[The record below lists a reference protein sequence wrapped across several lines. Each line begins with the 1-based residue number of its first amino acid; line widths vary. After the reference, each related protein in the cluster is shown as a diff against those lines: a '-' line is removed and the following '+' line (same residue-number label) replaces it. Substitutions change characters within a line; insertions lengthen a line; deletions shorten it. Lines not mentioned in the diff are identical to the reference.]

1 MHEVAIM
8 SDIIKAALA
17 ELEKYNVLEVEEL
30 QLVIGDLT
38 SLGEDQLRFAY
49 EIMTKNTI
57 LENSQLIV
65 EAEPVRL
72 KCGGCGYN
80 GPANTLE
87 SDYHEHTVPILS
99 CPKCGGGVEIT
110 AGESCKISTIKFR
123 EE

>member
-72 KCGGCGYN
+72 KCRGCGYN

>member
-17 ELEKYNVLEVEEL
+17 ELTKYDVLKVEEL

-57 LENSQLIV
+57 LENSELMV
-65 EAEPVRL
+65 EAEHVRL
-72 KCGGCGYN
+72 KCAGCGYE
-80 GPANTLE
+80 GPADTLE

-99 CPKCGGGVEIT
+99 CPECGGGVEIT
-110 AGESCKISTIKFR
+110 AGEACRISTIKFT
-123 EE
+123 EG

>member
-17 ELEKYNVLEVEEL
+17 ELEKYDVLEVEEL

-49 EIMTKNTI
+49 EIMIKNTL
-57 LENSQLIV
+57 LENSQLMM
-65 EAEPVRL
+65 EAEHVRL
-72 KCGGCGYN
+72 KCAGCGYE
-80 GPANTLE
+80 GPADTLE

-99 CPKCGGGVEIT
+99 CPECGGSVEIT
-110 AGESCKISTIKFR
+110 AGESCKIVSIKFT